1 MKQGRF
7 ITIEGGEGVG
17 KSTQLAA
24 LREWLTAR
32 IDDVVF
38 TREPG
43 GTPRA
48 EKIRELLLAAT
59 DEPMPPTAELLLM
72 FAARATHLENVIRP
86 ALQRGAWVVCD
97 RFTDATY
104 AYQGGGRG
112 MDMQQIAV
120 LEALVQRDL
129 HPDLTLLLDA
139 PLDLTSV
146 RAQRRNSDVGV
157 VDRFELEQRAF
168 FERVRDAYLMRARS
182 FPERIAVIDASGS
195 IESVASAMRATIEHR
210 LMNHG

>member
-1 MKQGRF
+1 VKQGRF

-168 FERVRDAYLMRARS
+168 FERVRDAYLIRARS

>member
-120 LEALVQRDL
+120 LEALVQREL

>member
-1 MKQGRF
+1 VKQGRF

-120 LEALVQRDL
+120 LEALVQREL

>member
-168 FERVRDAYLMRARS
+168 FERVRDAYLIRARS